1 MYRQSR
7 YALQE
12 MCELFIVVLVT
23 CYDGCSATS
32 SHDQIWKENN
42 DMSKVLCNCDPEP
55 ITLDPPHQ
63 QIDLYQIANK
73 GFVKSMT
80 RYMLVK
86 WANPCPSKVES
97 WTRRLATQEVKWP
110 LNDTPGKGEKTP
122 NKYQDRKIVSMSSSL
137 VEVQVHVD
145 RKKRAVIESCR
156 GIFMVD
162 CYGTDG
168 SEKR

>member
-1 MYRQSR
+1 MGLSLVSKYYKNVPRLSQLCFWKLPYFLENRYMYWQSR
-7 YALQE
+7 YALRE
-12 MCELFIVVLVT
+12 MCELFIVLVT

-97 WTRRLATQEVKWP
+97 WTRSWLHKKWNDHWMTRLEKERKHRTNIKI
-110 LNDTPGKGEKTP
+110 GK
-122 NKYQDRKIVSMSSSL
+122 
-137 VEVQVHVD
+137 
-145 RKKRAVIESCR
+145 
-156 GIFMVD
+156 
-162 CYGTDG
+162 
-168 SEKR
+168 